1 MGKVVKITN
10 PEILPAINHKLVEE
24 ALAEIRKAGQNATTA
39 YLHLA
44 DTISKW
50 HKRKEWNEVE
60 RTLISQ
66 QIISDSV
73 LKKLILIGSNS
84 VLMDRKNWTK
94 LPLGYNH
101 LYPFTQIAPDK
112 LVELIDDG
120 KIHNGLSVKE
130 SNELKEKHRAKKAPA
145 ERNASFITYTI
156 KIKVS
161 ADTKNIKSQ
170 VKAQFNAL
178 KNHIQ
183 NLDETAVVELL

>member
-10 PEILPAINHKLVEE
+10 PEILPAINHKLVNE

-44 DTISKW
+44 DTIAKW
-50 HKRKEWNEVE
+50 NASKEWNEIE
-60 RTLISQ
+60 RTLISE

-84 VLMDRKNWTK
+84 VLMNKKNWTK

-101 LYPFTQIAPDK
+101 LYPFTQIATDK
-112 LVELIDDG
+112 LVELIDEG

-130 SNELKEKHRAKKAPA
+130 SNELKDQYRFKKAPA
-145 ERNASFITYTI
+145 PRNSSTLTYTI

-161 ADTKNIKSQ
+161 AGTKNIKSQ
-170 VKAQFNAL
+170 VREQFNAM

-183 NLDETAVVELL
+183 ELDESAVVELM